1 MKPPTGTSS
10 RRRVPPE
17 RNDGRDR
24 PTQRPVEG
32 GGRLPGKR
40 DKHLWKSVDDG
51 SMSKA
56 VTEGRHVPRAD
67 DRGRRDPS
75 VGEGTWSACPEAAR
89 VIERIT
95 RSGFTAYLCGGC
107 VRDLLLGRRPK
118 DFDIVTSA
126 TPRQVK
132 RLFRNS
138 RIIGRRFR
146 LVHVTFPDKVL
157 EVSTFRSSIEPS
169 DANELLIHQ
178 DNVFGTPSEDAFRR
192 DFTVNGL
199 FYDLAENR
207 VIDFVG
213 GLADLERRTIETIGD
228 PWVRFR
234 EDPVRML
241 RAVKFASRLNFKL
254 ADDVYEALVDCRTE
268 LRLAAPPR
276 LLEEILRLM
285 NLGGARDA
293 ARLLFRTGLLEDLCP
308 EVWRVVDGWA
318 RRGDRAAWDGWW
330 NLLAAFDAAVTAGE
344 PVSNPRL
351 FAVFF
356 APLYE
361 REIAEGSP
369 RGSMVDVEDEL
380 SPVAARLRMAR
391 KDTSGVRQMFHAQK
405 RFASK
410 PGTRRRF
417 SASMT
422 ARDWFEDAWFLF
434 RLRAEAEGGSLRED
448 AAWWAEALESDEM
461 ARRDHPGRDD
471 A

>member
-1 MKPPTGTSS
+1 MRSFRRPRLIQADVKPAA
-10 RRRVPPE
+10 
-17 RNDGRDR
+17 R
-24 PTQRPVEG
+24 PSAAPRAQA
-32 GGRLPGKR
+32 K
-40 DKHLWKSVDDG
+40 
-51 SMSKA
+51 
-56 VTEGRHVPRAD
+56 EGRRGRSPVRGDVVAGAAAPRGDLPSAV
-67 DRGRRDPS
+67 DRGVIDTA
-75 VGEGTWSACPEAAR
+75 VADGTLSLCPEATR
-89 VIERIT
+89 VIDRIT

-107 VRDLLLGRRPK
+107 VRDLLLGGRPK

-157 EVSTFRSSIEPS
+157 EVSTFRSALEPT
-169 DANELLIHQ
+169 DAKDLLIHQ
-178 DNVFGTPSEDAFRR
+178 DNTFGTPAEDAFRR

-199 FYDLAENR
+199 FYDLAEHR

-213 GLADLERRTIETIGD
+213 GLRDLNRRTIETIGD

-241 RAVKFASRLNFKL
+241 RAIKFASRLNFML
-254 ADDVYEALVDCRTE
+254 ADDVYEALIDCRTE
-268 LRLAAPPR
+268 LRKAAPPR

-293 ARLLFRTGLLEDLCP
+293 ARLLIRTGMMEDLCP
-308 EVWRVVDGWA
+308 EVHEVLDAWA
-318 RRGDRAAWDGWW
+318 RRGDRGAWDAWW

-344 PVSNPRL
+344 PVSNSRL
-351 FAVFF
+351 FSVFF
-356 APLYE
+356 APLFE
-361 REIAEGSP
+361 REIEEGPP
-369 RGSMVDVEDEL
+369 RGMSLDIEDGL
-380 SPVAARLRMAR
+380 SPIAARLRMAR
-391 KDTSGVRQMFHAQK
+391 KDTYRVRQMFHAQK

-417 SASMT
+417 SPSMT

-434 RLRAEAEGGSLRED
+434 RLRAEAEGGALRDD
-448 AAWWAEALESDEM
+448 ATWWAEALESDEM
-461 ARRDHPGRDD
+461 ERRDHPGRDD